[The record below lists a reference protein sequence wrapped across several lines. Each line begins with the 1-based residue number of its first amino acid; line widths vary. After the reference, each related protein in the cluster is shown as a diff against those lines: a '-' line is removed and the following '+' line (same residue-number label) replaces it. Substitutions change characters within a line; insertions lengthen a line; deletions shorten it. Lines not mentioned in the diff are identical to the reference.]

1 MRKPGHVEALLFAVT
16 SMALALVATTV
27 SAARPSGLHGSLCTI
42 VVRPWVRE
50 EPLTYVIIEAS
61 GDTIPATVYRP
72 WIYRLG
78 YPADT
83 TPPLPIPGT
92 IVYGQRTKI
101 LRAVGLPDSA
111 LAVPSTAALVEWS
124 TNSMCQP
131 VPPAREERA
140 ISVEAGTV
148 ALLVATPRPDTIAP
162 PGVMVVDLHVGSR
175 FYSPE
180 FERQARPPRTWR
192 TLWLDPG
199 VLTIEEYESLLRSL
213 PKDAAWEKA
222 PARALAALQAW
233 ADANPTLARRE
244 PARTILR
251 GAREETRWR
260 AASQDR

>member
-1 MRKPGHVEALLFAVT
+1 MRKPGHVEALMFAVT
-16 SMALALVATTV
+16 SIALALATTTV
-27 SAARPSGLHGSLCTI
+27 GAARPHGLRRPLCSI

-50 EPLTYVIIEAS
+50 ESLRYVIIEAS

-72 WIYRLG
+72 WINRLG

-83 TPPLPIPGT
+83 TPPLPVPGT
-92 IVYGQRTKI
+92 VVYGQRTKI
-101 LRAVGLPDSA
+101 LRTFPLPDSA
-111 LAVPSTAALVEWS
+111 LAVPSTAALVEWG

-131 VPPAREERA
+131 VPPVREQRA

-148 ALLVATPRPDTIAP
+148 ALLVATPQPDTIAP
-162 PGVMVVDLHVGSR
+162 PGVMVLHLHVGSR

-180 FERQARPPRTWR
+180 FERQTRAPRSWR
-192 TLWLDPG
+192 TLWLHPG

-213 PKDAAWEKA
+213 PKEADWEQA

-233 ADANPTLARRE
+233 ADANPALARRE
-244 PARTILR
+244 PARRILR

-260 AASQDR
+260 AASRDR